1 MLFFNLF
8 ICLFCYIYFYFFP
21 NVYLFIFLFLS
32 LLINTFIDFY
42 LFISQRQQDLLLKEG
57 KFKQI
62 KIQELIALQKRIQT
76 GREEQ
81 KKQRH
86 QDLERYVRM
95 SFILYIDYFIKK
107 TLDVLSL
114 QNFYFYFVFYFSF
127 FYFLISI
134 IFLIFYDKFSF
145 VTKYFFLY
153 LILIFIFLFLSLL
166 QRYQNVKAELEAQQ
180 NLERIK
186 M

>member
-1 MLFFNLF
+1 MILRIFKTIFFFISLLLIFVISLF
-8 ICLFCYIYFYFFP
+8 ICLFCFINFYFFP

-107 TLDVLSL
+107 NMYVTLYVQSYEHLV
-114 QNFYFYFVFYFSF
+114 NFTSILFPSF
-127 FYFLISI
+127 FYFLW
-134 IFLIFYDKFSF
+134 
-145 VTKYFFLY
+145 
-153 LILIFIFLFLSLL
+153 
-166 QRYQNVKAELEAQQ
+166 
-180 NLERIK
+180 
-186 M
+186 

>member
-1 MLFFNLF
+1 MARVSTSVQVQFLISLCTLNKKNSEVILRIFKTILFFILLIIIFVIYLFIYLF
-8 ICLFCYIYFYFFP
+8 ICLFCYINFYFFP
-21 NVYLFIFLFLS
+21 NISLIIFLFLS
-32 LLINTFIDFY
+32 LLINTFIVCY

-107 TLDVLSL
+107 
-114 QNFYFYFVFYFSF
+114 N
-127 FYFLISI
+127 
-134 IFLIFYDKFSF
+134 
-145 VTKYFFLY
+145 
-153 LILIFIFLFLSLL
+153 
-166 QRYQNVKAELEAQQ
+166 
-180 NLERIK
+180 
-186 M
+186 